1 MENLTGAELLIR
13 SLKAAGI
20 EQAFM
25 KEHPELEALEEAFA
39 TEGSVD
45 LICPVSET
53 SCVPMADGYTR
64 FSGRPAA
71 AISASGG
78 HALNQVVGVA
88 SAWADKSPVISVS
101 VCPEPAES
109 ASPVYD
115 RVNWEQQRAFD
126 AVTRRTCAIDRWEKI
141 PLVIRRGVLEATSA
155 RGGPVH
161 IEIPETLLKQRA
173 ALDAK
178 SSAIFASRWRLAQSQ
193 SPPMGDPSKVREAT
207 ELLNNSERPLI
218 LAGGGVIRSGAV
230 DEINELARKYNA
242 PITTTMG
249 GMGAA
254 LPDNPCFMGPSSYLS
269 GEAFHTAIRQ
279 ADVVLAVGC
288 CFSGLDGFGL
298 PPLWSSKIKFIQVNI
313 DPEDIAL
320 NPPAAVA
327 IAGDARQVL
336 GQMLDSASPRAARKS
351 SGWLEK
357 LKSLNRQHHDR
368 IMEEAGRNWELI
380 HPAHVPTIMYEVGI
394 HEDPILV
401 LDGGNT
407 ALWAGMLI
415 PVPGP
420 RRGFFP
426 MGMGTLGLGIP
437 FSIGVKAA
445 AGDRRVAILSG
456 DGAFLY
462 NVQELE
468 TMRRYDMPIASVI
481 INDSAWNMIRAGQA
495 AAGVVFGTD
504 LPSQDYAEVARSY
517 GLFGKRV
524 TRLEELRPALKEGLD
539 SGKASVVDVVTDPNS
554 LPDSLISF
562 ARVEFEGA
570 KMPPMKLLKGL
581 RSSSMKLDVR
591 AWNMMKFISKT
602 R

>member
-1 MENLTGAELLIR
+1 MENLTGAELLVR
-13 SLKAAGI
+13 SLKAAGV
-20 EQAFM
+20 EGAFM
-25 KEHPELEALEEAFA
+25 KEHPELEAMEEAFA
-39 TEGSVD
+39 TEGSIK
-45 LICPVSET
+45 LISPVSET

-78 HALNQVVGVA
+78 HALNQVAGVA
-88 SAWADKSPVISVS
+88 SAWADKSPVISIS
-101 VCPEPAES
+101 VGPEHGES
-109 ASPVYD
+109 ASPIYD
-115 RVNWEQQRAFD
+115 RVNWRQEGAFE
-126 AVTRRTCAIDRWEKI
+126 AVTRWTSVIDRWEKI
-141 PLVIRRGVLEATSA
+141 PHIIRRGVLEAGSA

-161 IEIPETLLKQRA
+161 IEIPESLLKQRRELDSTGA
-173 ALDAK
+173 AMLRAAWK
-178 SSAIFASRWRLAQSQ
+178 PAQAE
-193 SPPMGDPSKVREAT
+193 SPPMGDSSKVREAV
-207 ELLNNSERPLI
+207 ELLNKSERPLI

-242 PITTTMG
+242 PITATMG

-269 GEAFHTAIRQ
+269 GEAFHTAIKR

-298 PPLWSSKIKFIQVNI
+298 PPLWSAKIKFIQVNI
-313 DPEDIAL
+313 DPENIAL

-327 IAGDARQVL
+327 VVGDAGQVL
-336 GQMLDSASPRAARKS
+336 RAMLDSAPSNAAKSPE
-351 SGWLEK
+351 WLEK

-368 IMEEAGRNWELI
+368 IMEEASRNWELI
-380 HPAHVPTIMYEVGI
+380 HPAQVPTTMYEVGA

-407 ALWAGMLI
+407 ALWAGMMI

-437 FSIGVKAA
+437 VSIGVKAA
-445 AGDRRVAILSG
+445 AGSRRVAILSG
-456 DGAFLY
+456 DGAYLY
-462 NVQELE
+462 NVHELE

-495 AAGVVFGTD
+495 MAGEVFGTD
-504 LPSQDYAEVARSY
+504 LASQDYAAVARSY

-524 TRLEELRPALKEGLD
+524 TRLEELKPALEEAFN
-539 SGKASVVDVVTDPNS
+539 SGKASVVDVVTDPDTV
-554 LPDSLISF
+554 PDSLVSF

-570 KMPPMKLLKGL
+570 KMPPMKLMKGL

-591 AWNMMKFISKT
+591 AWNLMKFIAKS